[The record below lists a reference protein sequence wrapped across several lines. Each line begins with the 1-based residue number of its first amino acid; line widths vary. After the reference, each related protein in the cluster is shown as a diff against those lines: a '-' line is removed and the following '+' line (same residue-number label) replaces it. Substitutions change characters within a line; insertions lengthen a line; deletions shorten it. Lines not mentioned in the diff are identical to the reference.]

1 MTFEASPPRGVR
13 WLFLDLNSYF
23 ASCEQQEQPHLRGK
37 PVAVVPM
44 PTDATCAIAASVEA
58 KAYGIKTGTSIWEA
72 KERCPALQC
81 VLARHDLY
89 VRYHHRVIEEVA
101 RHTPIGKVWSIDE
114 MASKLLPLKQSVPEA
129 MALAQRIKDGLRR
142 NVGECI
148 TCSIGLAPNAW
159 LAKVAS
165 DMQKPNGL
173 VVLEGQNLPEA
184 LLGLELQDLCGIGAN
199 MAARLNRAGIW
210 TMRQLWDTSPKQMRA
225 IWKNVEGERFWYRL
239 HGYDVPDL
247 ETGKSVVGH
256 SRVLDFESRRPDV
269 ARDVCRRLTVK
280 ACQRLRRYEM
290 FATHFYLSV
299 RLCDGR
305 RWGHDVRVPPSADT
319 LTFVRLTHALWD
331 AMTDALQP
339 DRIKKVSITLMGLQ
353 ETAET
358 TGDLFE
364 VAARKEARIEP
375 ANKIRSTALSAAM
388 DQIAR
393 AYGPHAVHFGNQPQ
407 TQAGFVGTKIAFSRV
422 PDLAE
427 FTE

>member
-1 MTFEASPPRGVR
+1 MDFKASPPRGVR

-23 ASCEQQEQPHLRGK
+23 ASCEQQVQPHLRGK

-44 PTDATCAIAASVEA
+44 PTDTTCAIAASIEA
-58 KAYGIKTGTSIWEA
+58 KLYGIKTGTNIREA
-72 KERCPALQC
+72 REMCPDLHC

-89 VRYHHRVIEEVA
+89 VRYHHQVIEEVA

-114 MASKLLPLKQSVPEA
+114 LASRLLPLKQSVTEA
-129 MALAQRIKDGLRR
+129 AALAHRIKAGLKK

-148 TCSIGLAPNAW
+148 RCSIGLAPNAW
-159 LAKVAS
+159 LAKVAT
-165 DMQKPNGL
+165 DMKKPDGL
-173 VVLEGQNLPEA
+173 VVLEAANLPGP
-184 LLGLELQDLCGIGAN
+184 LLDLELQDLCGIGPN
-199 MAARLNRAGIW
+199 MAARLNRSGIW
-210 TMRQLWDTSPKQMRA
+210 TVQQLWDTSPKQMRA
-225 IWKNVEGERFWYRL
+225 IWKSVEGERFWYRL

-280 ACQRLRRYEM
+280 ACQRLRRYDM
-290 FATHFYLSV
+290 YATQFYLSV

-305 RWGHDVRVPPSADT
+305 RWAHDVRLSPANDT

-331 AMTDALQP
+331 MMTEAVLP
-339 DRIKKVSITLMGLQ
+339 DRIQKVSITLMGLQ
-353 ETAET
+353 DGIET

-364 VAARKEARIEP
+364 TVQRPARP
-375 ANKIRSTALSAAM
+375 APASVRGRALSEAM
-388 DQIAR
+388 DRISKT
-393 AYGPHAVHFGNQPQ
+393 YGAHAVHFGVQPK

-422 PDLAE
+422 PELAE
-427 FTE
+427 FSD